1 MKFVDPHMNDTLT
14 GGFADLL
21 RTLSGAT
28 GLLIEG
34 ELPVD
39 YGAAGVRLNVDAQD
53 VVTVFFQF
61 DAGAARVGS
70 DLRVTDPSGQDVTD
84 EIGAGESLEET
95 RPAFGISVGTSV
107 DLSTNLVAEA
117 SFKWLNVNTEDE
129 PIRINRLDFGIGF
142 RF

>member
-1 MKFVDPHMNDTLT
+1 MNDTLT
-14 GGFADLL
+14 GRFADLL
-21 RTLSGAT
+21 RSLSGAS

-39 YGAAGVRLNVDAQD
+39 YGAAGVRFNIDAQD
-53 VVTVFFQF
+53 IVSIFFQF
-61 DAGAARVGS
+61 DAGAAKVGS
-70 DLRVTDPSGQDVTD
+70 NLRITDPSGRDLTD

-95 RPAFGISVGTSV
+95 RPAVGISAGTRV
-107 DLSTNLVAEA
+107 DLGSNLVAEA

-129 PIRINRLDFGIGF
+129 PLRINRLDFGIGF

>member
-1 MKFVDPHMNDTLT
+1 M
-14 GGFADLL
+14 
-21 RTLSGAT
+21 
-28 GLLIEG
+28 
-34 ELPVD
+34 
-39 YGAAGVRLNVDAQD
+39 
-53 VVTVFFQF
+53 
-61 DAGAARVGS
+61 
-70 DLRVTDPSGQDVTD
+70 TD